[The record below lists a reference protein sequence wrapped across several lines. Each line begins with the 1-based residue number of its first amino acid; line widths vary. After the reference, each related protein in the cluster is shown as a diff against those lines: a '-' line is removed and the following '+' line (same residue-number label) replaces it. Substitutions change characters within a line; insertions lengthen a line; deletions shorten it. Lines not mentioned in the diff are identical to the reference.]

1 MDQIPSDNQTS
12 SDQAVSESIDTTA
25 LLARLSRPLD
35 FDEFGFHWLALQCQ
49 MLGNVTAAVLL
60 SRETG
65 SNSFKPLAKYPLDA
79 RVDALAEV
87 AYGVIEEE
95 CGLLVALDSGSTD
108 PSSGQTNRY
117 AAAYPVHVD
126 EELQAIV
133 ALEVNVSDAGELQ
146 TVMGQLQWSVGWIT
160 LYYSGQK
167 IADLTAE
174 SFRSTQAL
182 AIFSQV
188 QSQTESEA
196 ANQTLVTA
204 LATELGCDRVS
215 IGFPA
220 SYSAAN
226 CSVRVDAISHTV
238 QFGKQMGLLTAISN
252 AMSEALTLGRDIVL
266 PLKDSSVSAPD
277 HGHLMNEYSSQSIA
291 SLPIFVADRFRC
303 VLTLEKSTGAK
314 IDTDTL
320 EFVRAIG
327 VLCSPTLED
336 RRIAQR
342 SLLQVVRDK
351 SRQQLER
358 LFGSGY
364 IGRKILLAA
373 SVLLLLFFSFATGTY
388 RIAAETELQG
398 VVQRVMAAPF
408 NGYIANSSVRAGD
421 IVKAGDV
428 VAQLEDEEL
437 RLERQKW
444 LSERSQYRHEYNE
457 AFAKVERSVVNIN
470 KAKMDQ
476 ATAELALTEQKLLRS
491 QIAAPFDGLIIS
503 GDLSQRLGGFVEQGE
518 VLFEIAPLDNYRVV
532 LFVEDNRIGDVAVGQ
547 HGNLVLS
554 SLSSHTFPFV
564 VTVMTPMTEAR
575 DGGNFFRVEASLLE
589 GSPILRPGMQGIGKI
604 EVDERRLINIWTRS
618 FREWLQLQL
627 WKWLP

>member
-408 NGYIANSSVRAGD
+408 NGYIANASVRAGD